1 MKILCPS
8 YECICKLDVMKSF
21 IINLII
27 FLSGSSA
34 PKKGISSHLLAVIEQ
49 LREKTGSI
57 SGDEE
62 DSPEDEPSEAPRR
75 PNSRRSSA
83 GGSRRGAG
91 NRQVSSPEAN
101 VPIECYLNVEAME
114 DDLGIRYRCKLCH
127 YSSTSTS
134 LMKTHMRLHKAK
146 QPCECSLCEYV
157 AESNESLQDHM
168 LQHCKVRTYQC
179 KLCPSVF
186 NYKSQLRA
194 HMRAHTFS
202 CDKCSFET
210 SNPKTLNSHTKSH
223 SKDFYCD
230 HCNEAFASE
239 EALANHSLI
248 CNSISIGELWKCK
261 HCDFETEN
269 SEQQQE
275 HLLSHAK
282 IYKCETCDYTTQSYI
297 NIRNHCRDHEQ
308 EKTLKCELCDFIAT
322 STRSL
327 KSHMKRHANDQRFV
341 QQPLEQYKCNL
352 CGYVC
357 HHLPSLKSHMWRHS
371 SDSNY
376 SYMITNDIINAAID
390 NPNLTDY
397 AEAGKMKE
405 ENPKE
410 NNSPNTILEDK
421 TMIQKAIGSLV
432 TFRCCQCG
440 FESTQKSQLNEHM
453 KSHIDIIKKTFEVN
467 KSQLLPGQIRRQ
479 ISGESELLDTR
490 RHRLSKD
497 GASDGD
503 DSPEVRVIVPK
514 N

>member
-1 MKILCPS
+1 M
-8 YECICKLDVMKSF
+8 
-21 IINLII
+21 
-27 FLSGSSA
+27 
-34 PKKGISSHLLAVIEQ
+34 IEQ

-57 SGDEE
+57 SGEEAEEEEDSADEE
-62 DSPEDEPSEAPRR
+62 DDEAEEETKPASKPG
-75 PNSRRSSA
+75 PGSRRSSA
-83 GGSRRGAG
+83 GGSKKGSSGKRGAG
-91 NRQVSSPEAN
+91 SAENSIPV
-101 VPIECYLNVEAME
+101 ECYLYVETME
-114 DDLGIRYRCKLCH
+114 DGHNGVRYRCKLCH
-127 YSSTSTS
+127 YSSGSTS

-146 QPCECSLCEYV
+146 QPCECSLCEFV

-194 HMRAHTFS
+194 HMRAHTFA
-202 CDKCSFET
+202 CDMCNFET
-210 SNPKTLNSHTKSH
+210 SSPKVLSNHAKSH
-223 SKDFYCD
+223 AKEFCCD
-230 HCNEAFASE
+230 HCRDVFDSE
-239 EALANHSLI
+239 EALANHGLI

-261 HCDFETEN
+261 HCEFETDEA
-269 SEQQQE
+269 EKQQE

-282 IYKCETCDYTTQSYI
+282 IYKCETCDYTTQSYV

-371 SDSNY
+371 SDTNY

-390 NPNLTDY
+390 NPNLTDFT
-397 AEAGKMKE
+397 GIGSSKSQL

-410 NNSPNTILEDK
+410 IREPKVQTPP
-421 TMIQKAIGSLV
+421 QKAAQQKSVGSLV

-440 FESTQKSQLNEHM
+440 FESSQKSQLNEHM

-467 KSQLLPGQIRRQ
+467 KSQLIPGQARRSFTATQ
-479 ISGESELLDTR
+479 SGEGDIADTPGVGNPQLQIVLPNDR
-490 RHRLSKD
+490 AK
-497 GASDGD
+497 AS
-503 DSPEVRVIVPK
+503 SSTQ
-514 N
+514 NT

>member
-1 MKILCPS
+1 M
-8 YECICKLDVMKSF
+8 
-21 IINLII
+21 
-27 FLSGSSA
+27 
-34 PKKGISSHLLAVIEQ
+34 IEQ
-49 LREKTGSI
+49 LREKTGSV
-57 SGDEE
+57 SGDEDE
-62 DSPEDEPSEAPRR
+62 SPEEAVEPASKPS
-75 PNSRRSSA
+75 SRRSSA

-91 NRQVSSPEAN
+91 SKKVASPETS
-101 VPIECYLNVEAME
+101 VPIECYLYVETME

-194 HMRAHTFS
+194 HMRAHTFA

-210 SNPKTLNSHTKSH
+210 SNPKTLSSHSKSH
-223 SKDFYCD
+223 SEDFYCD
-230 HCNEAFASE
+230 HCNEAFSSE
-239 EALANHSLI
+239 EALANHALI

-282 IYKCETCDYTTQSYI
+282 IYKCETCDYTTQSYV

-397 AEAGKMKE
+397 AEGDKTPQGNPKE
-405 ENPKE
+405 ENEPKLDF
-410 NNSPNTILEDK
+410 PTLAY
-421 TMIQKAIGSLV
+421 QKSIDNAGSLV

-440 FESTQKSQLNEHM
+440 FESSQKSQLNEHM

-467 KSQLLPGQIRRQ
+467 KSQLLPGQVRRQ
-479 ISGESELLDTR
+479 VSGENELLECGR
-490 RHRLSKD
+490 QRLTKE
-497 GASDGD
+497 GASDAD
-503 DSPEVRVIVPK
+503 DSPELHVIVSKSEVQPVTAK
-514 N
+514 

>member
-1 MKILCPS
+1 M
-8 YECICKLDVMKSF
+8 
-21 IINLII
+21 
-27 FLSGSSA
+27 
-34 PKKGISSHLLAVIEQ
+34 
-49 LREKTGSI
+49 

-62 DSPEDEPSEAPRR
+62 SPEEAADEPPSKPS
-75 PNSRRSSA
+75 SRRSSA
-83 GGSRRGAG
+83 GGYRRVTSGKKS
-91 NRQVSSPEAN
+91 VSPEAA
-101 VPIECYLNVEAME
+101 VPIECYLYVETME

-146 QPCECSLCEYV
+146 QPSECSLCEFV
-157 AESNESLQDHM
+157 ATSNESLQDHM
-168 LQHCKVRTYQC
+168 LMHCKVRTYQC

-194 HMRAHTFS
+194 HMRAHTFA

-210 SNPKTLNSHTKSH
+210 SNPKTLSSHTKSH

-230 HCNEAFASE
+230 HCNDAFSSE
-239 EALANHSLI
+239 QALANHTLI
-248 CNSISIGELWKCK
+248 CNSISVGELWKCK

-282 IYKCETCDYTTQSYI
+282 TYKCEACNYTTQSYG
-297 NIRNHCRDHEQ
+297 NIRNHCRDHET

-341 QQPLEQYKCNL
+341 QQPLEQYKCSL

-371 SDSNY
+371 SDDKY
-376 SYMITNDIINAAID
+376 SYVITNDIINAAID
-390 NPNLTDY
+390 NPNLTDC
-397 AEAGKMKE
+397 AKGGKVPQ

-410 NNSPNTILEDK
+410 ENAHNPHLPDVAYQNS
-421 TMIQKAIGSLV
+421 IGSLV

-440 FESTQKSQLNEHM
+440 FESSEKTQLNEHM

-467 KSQLLPGQIRRQ
+467 KSQLLPGQVRRQ
-479 ISGESELLDTR
+479 VSIENELLEEHR
-490 RHRLSKD
+490 QRLSKD
-497 GASDGD
+497 GTSYGD
-503 DSPEVRVIVPK
+503 DNTELHVIVSK
-514 N
+514 CEA